1 MTRAYKQVF
10 TVVFLALIF
19 SFGKYLLM
27 DEKIPLLKIIPKS
40 ISNDINSY
48 SLNSLLSTVNE
59 AEYSE
64 PQNIEIEFAKHL
76 FDLKVATFVD
86 ARDSAEFNL
95 GHIQNALNISVESID
110 YCDEAINNLDKTNI
124 IIVYCGG
131 IECDL
136 SVELSEYLVYDEGFE
151 KVLVFEDGLS
161 IWIENGYPINSTQLT
176 NQPGESVNYQS
187 FITLL
192 LYVFLI
198 ALGVLYILIPKFR
211 ELRLHSNKHLI
222 LASKLILGIIFIYAS
237 IDKISNPLDFSNLLD
252 NYHIIPAVFS
262 NMIALYL
269 PWLEMMLGL
278 CLVFGVLLEG
288 VTVLTIVLYG
298 LFILLLF
305 QAVVRGIDVHCG
317 CFSVTGLQE
326 NTNLQLELVK
336 RILEDILLLGLSIVL
351 LVEIKE

>member
-237 IDKISNPLDFSNLLD
+237 YDKILDPAGFSKNIH
-252 NYHIIPAVFS
+252 NFHVTP
-262 NMIALYL
+262 IAI
-269 PWLEMMLGL
+269 ENI
-278 CLVFGVLLEG
+278 
-288 VTVLTIVLYG
+288 TITW
-298 LFILLLF
+298 
-305 QAVVRGIDVHCG
+305 
-317 CFSVTGLQE
+317 S
-326 NTNLQLELVK
+326 
-336 RILEDILLLGLSIVL
+336 
-351 LVEIKE
+351 